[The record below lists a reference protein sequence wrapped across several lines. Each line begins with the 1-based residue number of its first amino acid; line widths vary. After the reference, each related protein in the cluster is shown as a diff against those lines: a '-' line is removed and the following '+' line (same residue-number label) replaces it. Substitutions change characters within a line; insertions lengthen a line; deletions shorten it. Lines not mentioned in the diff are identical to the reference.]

1 MSPWAGRHG
10 TGSPLPA
17 GLCPPGN
24 PFFFKTAM
32 TMTVDSR
39 TLTGSRALLGLAV
52 AALLASCASPPPPP
66 PVATIEP
73 PAAPVAP
80 PEVKPEPLPDLVSH
94 AVSPRDYRQDGAR
107 HLYSKNSHRIFRGKM
122 PPLLQG
128 VGVMQLSIGRRGEIL
143 AFNWL
148 RPPSHSG
155 AKAEI
160 ERAVQAAAPY
170 PAPVRLGSVVYT
182 DTWLW
187 DQSGNFQLDTLT
199 EGQRSK

>member
-1 MSPWAGRHG
+1 M
-10 TGSPLPA
+10 
-17 GLCPPGN
+17 
-24 PFFFKTAM
+24 TAM
-32 TMTVDSR
+32 TTTADPR
-39 TLTGSRALLGLAV
+39 IQAPLTGTRALLGLAV
-52 AALLASCASPPPPP
+52 AALLASCAAPPSAPVAKVEPP
-66 PVATIEP
+66 PVA
-73 PAAPVAP
+73 PAAVA
-80 PEVKPEPLPDLVSH
+80 PEPLPALVSH

-107 HLYSKNSHRIFRGKM
+107 HLYSKNSHRIFKGKM

-148 RPPSHSG
+148 RPPSHPG
-155 AKAEI
+155 AKVEI

-170 PAPVRLGSVVYT
+170 PAPIRLGSVVYT

-187 DQSGNFQLDTLT
+187 DKSGNFQLDTLT